1 MSDSEDEEMVG
12 VGMIAVAVV
21 MVVVEVVLVVGP
33 ETAKILDVQFPG
45 ATRERLLRA
54 FAGMDTSG
62 LNMGTAFTR
71 VLSGWTI

>member
-12 VGMIAVAVV
+12 VGMIAVVV
-21 MVVVEVVLVVGP
+21 VVVEVILVVGP